1 MSKLKAVINVVID
14 AVKLIL
20 IFAVCLIVALVGS
33 YLLGVWVGLIQKDSE
48 YYRPLSI
55 DTVMNDLP
63 FIGTNMVYI
72 IAFLLLLGVI
82 ALAAWGYDRYYG
94 SRAPAQEKPLEKP
107 LQQPE
112 VKKE

>member
-1 MSKLKAVINVVID
+1 MSKLKAVANVVID
-14 AVKLIL
+14 AVKLVL
-20 IFAVCLIVALVGS
+20 IFAVCLIIALVGS
-33 YLLGVWVGLIQKDSE
+33 YLMAVWVGLVQKDSE

-63 FIGTNMVYI
+63 FIGTNMIYI

-82 ALAAWGYDRYYG
+82 AAAAWGYDRYAG
-94 SRAPAQEKPLEKP
+94 SRGQSGEKTPEKS

-112 VKKE
+112 VKL